1 MFRRRLDAKQR
12 KIERWFGA
20 RGLTLMLRGTEVGGG
35 TSVRAVP
42 AMVIAFIF
50 AMVGVVPGITDYDWL
65 STLITSVVLIVVV
78 WVGANLLR
86 KRRPFAPVRQFGVIE
101 GLAFVLAPVLA
112 IGAAPQLD
120 DVVAELGESPW
131 ILRLTA
137 MAIVAAWQLLVLS
150 TILLAVTF
158 GLVSLFAWL
167 WRSLLRSFS
176 SAGSGLATTL
186 PVMLGVVLF
195 TFFSPGLW
203 VTVGRLTVPSF
214 TAAVLLL
221 LVLAGAFL
229 GSRRQVDV
237 EGLSRFEDTEQLREA
252 LQETPLADEPVTL
265 SEPTVCPVD
274 ARQETSIRLVAII
287 SRLVVAV
294 VIAAG
299 VFLFLVV
306 LGFLVVDFD
315 ALKGWI
321 RIDPGV
327 LIRSS
332 GDKHTYILSFEHLR
346 VAGFLA
352 TFAAF
357 NFSLASASDARLRHD
372 TRQEA
377 EEVVRKACAVRLAL
391 LLRLAKPDQ
400 PQPGAAQAP

>member
-1 MFRRRLDAKQR
+1 M
-12 KIERWFGA
+12 
-20 RGLTLMLRGTEVGGG
+20 
-35 TSVRAVP
+35 P
-42 AMVIAFIF
+42 AIIAAFLF
-50 AMVGVVPGITDYDWL
+50 AMVGAVPGITDIDWW
-65 STLITSVVLIVVV
+65 STLVTSFVLIFVV

-86 KRRPFAPVRQFGVIE
+86 KRRPFARLRHFGVIE
-101 GLAFVLAPVLA
+101 AIAFVLAPVIA
-112 IGAAPQLD
+112 IGGAPQLD
-120 DVVAELGESPW
+120 DAVAELGESAW
-131 ILRLTA
+131 FLRLTA
-137 MAIVAAWQLLVLS
+137 MAVVAAWQVVVLV
-150 TILLAVTF
+150 TILTVVTF
-158 GLVSLFAWL
+158 GLISLFAWL

-186 PVMLGVVLF
+186 PVLLGVVFF

-237 EGLSRFEDTEQLREA
+237 DGLARFETTEALREA
-252 LQETPLADEPVTL
+252 LEGTPLANEPVLLT
-265 SEPTVCPVD
+265 EPTTCPID
-274 ARQETSIRLVAII
+274 ARQETSIRLVTII

-294 VIAAG
+294 VIALA
-299 VFLFLVV
+299 VFIFFVV
-306 LGFLVVDFD
+306 LGFLVVDSD

-321 RIDPGV
+321 HADPGV

-357 NFSLASASDARLRHD
+357 NFSVASASDARLRHD
-372 TRQEA
+372 TQTGA
-377 EEVVRKACAVRLAL
+377 DEVVRQACALRLAL
-391 LLRLAKPDQ
+391 LLRDSAVMASSSTPATEVG
-400 PQPGAAQAP
+400 PTSAGAGDSSAQ